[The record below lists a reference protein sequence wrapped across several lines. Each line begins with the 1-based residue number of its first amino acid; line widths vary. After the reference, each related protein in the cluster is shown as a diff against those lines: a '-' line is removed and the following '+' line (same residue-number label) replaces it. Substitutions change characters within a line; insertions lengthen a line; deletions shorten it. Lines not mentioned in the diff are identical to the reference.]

1 MRRLN
6 FIQMKKKADLWK
18 PIAKWTL
25 AKRFSLSEPFVRF
38 LWSDSANLTVSIA
51 WLGNSDHGFRF
62 RFFCWD
68 FYFELFWS
76 GVPSDFPKTIS
87 NIKNIFPN
95 RSITPLPCPKCVDVI
110 FCSKKCRNA
119 SIYSY
124 HKFECGLL
132 ETFWSSGSSIN
143 YQMAMRLVSQRP
155 MSYYKSIRDDL
166 KDSLSL
172 EELKQWVKIQNWKL
186 WTE

>member
-1 MRRLN
+1 MGSASVFFLE
-6 FIQMKKKADLWK
+6 IS
-18 PIAKWTL
+18 
-25 AKRFSLSEPFVRF
+25 FS
-38 LWSDSANLTVSIA
+38 N
-51 WLGNSDHGFRF
+51 
-62 RFFCWD
+62 
-68 FYFELFWS
+68 YFGPESLRIL
-76 GVPSDFPKTIS
+76 TIS

-172 EELKQWVKIQNWKL
+172 EELKQ
-186 WTE
+186 